1 MIKNINKPITPS
13 ARNTIEMMFNHVV
26 GLLYLLMM
34 SLIALGSY
42 GVPSLILSNIF
53 SLVVSEAIYDTI
65 CEAKF
70 MRIDVTRSIH
80 EVIINHLHCTSSVKV
95 RRVTER
101 ANAPD
106 AMAYCILSTYLQLSS
121 RVVSTLR
128 ATSKCLS

>member
-1 MIKNINKPITPS
+1 MIKNANKPIVPYIS
-13 ARNTIEMMFNHVV
+13 STIELTFNNIV
-26 GLLYLLMM
+26 GLLYLLIML
-34 SLIALGSY
+34 LIALGSY

-53 SLVVSEAIYDTI
+53 SLVLSEAIYDTI

-70 MRIDVTRSIH
+70 MRIDATRSIH
-80 EVIINHLHCTSSVKV
+80 EMIINHLHCTTSVKV

-106 AMAYCILSTYLQLSS
+106 AMAYCIFSTYLQLSS
-121 RVVSTLR
+121 RVASTLR